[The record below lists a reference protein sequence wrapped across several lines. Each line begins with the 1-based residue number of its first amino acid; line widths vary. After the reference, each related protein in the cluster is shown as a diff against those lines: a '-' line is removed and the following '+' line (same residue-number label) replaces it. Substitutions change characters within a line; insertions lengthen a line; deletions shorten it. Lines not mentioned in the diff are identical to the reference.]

1 MFDVLIEQFQLF
13 NLKLPVIGT
22 CAAGHSYSVLMKT
35 ESQEK
40 KSFLL

>member
-1 MFDVLIEQFQLF
+1 MFDVLVEQFQLF

-22 CAAGHSYSVLMKT
+22 GAAGHPCSVFMKT

-40 KSFLL
+40 NSLLL